1 MQARQ
6 TRSAQASIGAETA
19 ASALLLLDT
28 AREQC
33 KKLPLPYSIMTL
45 LSFPAFFRIAWKYES
60 AAFLFF
66 MPITIRSLLGV
77 FNASTGFHL
86 SSK

>member
-45 LSFPAFFRIAWKYES
+45 LSFPTLFRIAWKYES

-77 FNASTGFHL
+77 LNACTGLHL